1 MIITLESMSEDLRM
15 LFNVVILVI
24 YMVFLMEN
32 LFLSMLLVVM
42 NLG

>member
-1 MIITLESMSEDLRM
+1 MIITLESMSEELRM

-24 YMVFLMEN
+24 YMVFLIEN